1 MTRRTY
7 WLFVA
12 AAVMMLAAAVFFP
25 VACTVKFRSPP
36 PAPTPVLTFTASTE
50 PGTPA
55 TLPIDPAAVSAVVE
69 SERRREGVA
78 LPVALVTLTTG
89 QEFLVEDPGRDVLAR
104 VRVRGGR
111 WNRERRN
118 LVASGP
124 VRV

>member
-7 WLFVA
+7 SLFVA

-25 VACTVKFRSPP
+25 VACTVRFRSPP
-36 PAPTPVLTFTASTE
+36 PAPTQGEPVLTFTASTE

-55 TLPIDPAAVSAVVE
+55 TLPIDPAAVSGVVE

-104 VRVRGGR
+104 VRGAR
-111 WNRERRN
+111 
-118 LVASGP
+118 
-124 VRV
+124 